1 MRVFQ
6 ISCLVLVIL
15 LINSSFVFSASANVC
30 KECGGCLSVKSS
42 DGKLINCADPPLGK
56 LFKLVAGC
64 HSCDCCGGCIDI
76 LLNDDTLITCK
87 RSSVTILKDKTV
99 IRY

>member
-15 LINSSFVFSASANVC
+15 LINSSFVFSASSNVC

-42 DGKLINCADPPLGK
+42 DGKLINCADPPLI
-56 LFKLVAGC
+56 KLVAGC
-64 HSCDCCGGCIDI
+64 HSCDCCRGCIVI
-76 LLNDDTLITCK
+76 LLNDGTVITCK
-87 RSSVTILKDKTV
+87 RSFQTILEDKTV
-99 IRY
+99 IRF